1 VVGERDD
8 AQAVLLVRALCDL
21 LHEMTQRL
29 ERLDGRDA
37 TGNWPRAIR
46 LEAAALRRDIVE
58 ARRHIDQLERRYLN
72 RGAEAQPSP
81 SRRREGSLTYLVVIP
96 AEKGIESI
104 KANAPSAAVVD
115 LTE

>member
-1 VVGERDD
+1 MGERDD

-29 ERLDGRDA
+29 AWLDSRDA
-37 TGNWPRAIR
+37 TGSWARAIR

-72 RGAEAQPSP
+72 RSAQAQPSP
-81 SRRREGSLTYLVVIP
+81 SR
-96 AEKGIESI
+96 
-104 KANAPSAAVVD
+104 
-115 LTE
+115 